1 VLLTLP
7 TSFLLQAPPPPATV
21 PAWLAY
27 VGLFALIVSV
37 LSILLNVILALRKE
51 SREDGQTMSQRV
63 KKMESTVAQHDQQ
76 RQAEVQARERLG
88 ETLLRE
94 YGQFQAD
101 IERRTQALETKASE
115 LPPLRERI
123 ASMEADLKRL
133 ASIEHKIDELTR
145 LLIAKV

>member
-1 VLLTLP
+1 VLLTLL
-7 TSFLLQAPPPPATV
+7 SQATPALPPATV

-63 KKMESTVAQHDQQ
+63 KKMESSVAQHDQQ

-101 IERRTQALETKASE
+101 IERRTQALETKANE
-115 LPPLRERI
+115 VPPLRERI